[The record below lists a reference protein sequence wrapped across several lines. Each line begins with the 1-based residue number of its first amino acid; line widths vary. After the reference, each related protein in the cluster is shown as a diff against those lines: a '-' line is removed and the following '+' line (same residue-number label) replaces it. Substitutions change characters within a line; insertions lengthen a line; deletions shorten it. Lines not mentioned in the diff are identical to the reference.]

1 MSQDEKVET
10 MKNARMNRR
19 SLGAGAAGLA
29 GAAALAGKIGGI
41 APQSALAQDDF
52 SNTLKLSLAAA
63 TNVDLNPVGVRTLD
77 SFWLDSCIY
86 DPLVVL
92 SPSWDEVEP
101 ALAES
106 YEVSEDGLV
115 YTFHLRQG
123 VTWHDGEAF
132 TASDVVFTYS
142 TILTQALGSTWAADL
157 MIIEGAQEYFDGTA
171 ETISGIVAVDD
182 YTVTFT
188 LLRPNS
194 PFVFSVLTLHTMI
207 PEHVWGGMSAEDLAK
222 PVTWDEGH
230 IGTGPFQFVQYQPDQ
245 FIELTRYDN
254 AWRGAPLL
262 DRILFVHVGT
272 TPEAIAA
279 ALEAGDIDYA
289 GALPAAEFDRLEGLG
304 TLNMTAN
311 PVYNVRFLSINSS
324 KPGLNDKR
332 VRQAFAHAMDK
343 QGIVEAIISRGGT
356 NADTITVSS
365 TWANPNVPTYDY
377 DPERA
382 KELLAEAGWDPN
394 QEVVI
399 SLYYT
404 DQAHADAIA
413 TVQQMFVEAG
423 IKASVLSLDP
433 AASQSYYYTDAE
445 FDIMLAG
452 YGYAPDFDA
461 FARHFTTDGFYP
473 QGQNAGKFSNERV
486 DELFETGRQSVAL
499 EDRQAAYKEIQEILV
514 DELPWIP
521 FYHLNLVA
529 GMNKRVV
536 DGDAIVNV
544 WNRPYNWNIE
554 KVSIAAE

>member
-1 MSQDEKVET
+1 MSRKDTVET
-10 MKNARMNRR
+10 ITNAKMNRR
-19 SLGAGAAGLA
+19 SLGLGAAGVA
-29 GAAALAGKIGGI
+29 GAAAITGKLGGLS
-41 APQSALAQDDF
+41 PQGALAQDDF

-63 TNVDLNPVGVRTLD
+63 TNVDLNPIGVRTLD
-77 SFWLDSCIY
+77 SFWLNSCIY

-132 TASDVVFTYS
+132 TADDVQFTYT
-142 TILTQALGSTWAADL
+142 TILTQELGSTWAADL
-157 MIIEGAQEYFDGTA
+157 QIIAGATEYFEGTA
-171 ETISGIVAVDD
+171 DSISGIEIVDD
-182 YTVTFT
+182 HTITFT
-188 LLRPNS
+188 LVRPNS
-194 PFVFSVLTLHTMI
+194 PFITATLTQNTII
-207 PEHVWGGMSAEDLAK
+207 PEHVWGGLTPEDLAK
-222 PVTWDEGH
+222 PVTWDTGH

-245 FIELTRYDN
+245 FIELSRYDE

-272 TPEAIAA
+272 TPEAMTA
-279 ALEAGDIDYA
+279 ALEAGDIDYL
-289 GALPAAEFDRLEGLG
+289 GAIPAAEYDRLEGLG
-304 TLNMTAN
+304 TLNMSAD
-311 PVYNVRFLSINSS
+311 PVYNVRFLSINSA
-324 KPGLNDKR
+324 KPGLDNKL

-343 QGIVEAIISRGGT
+343 AGIVEAIIGRGGT
-356 NADTITVSS
+356 NADTITVSQA
-365 TWANPNVPTYDY
+365 WANPNVPTYEY
-377 DPERA
+377 DVEKA
-382 KELLAEAGWDPN
+382 KALLAEAGWDAN
-394 QEVVI
+394 QEVVV

-404 DQAHADAIA
+404 DQAHADSIA
-413 TVQQMFVEAG
+413 TVQQMFSEAG
-423 IKASVLSLDP
+423 INASVLSLDGG
-433 AASQSYYYTDAE
+433 AIQAYYYDNAE

-473 QGQNAGKFSNERV
+473 QGQNAGKFSNARV
-486 DELFETGRQSVAL
+486 DELFETGRTSTVM
-499 EDRQAAYKEIQEILV
+499 EDRQAAYNEVQEILM

-536 DGDAIVNV
+536 DGDSLVNV